1 MIASGS
7 HVATTKISASD
18 TIQNGGRGSRGIG
31 ISTGA

>member
-7 HVATTKISASD
+7 HVATTPISAIA

-31 ISTGA
+31 NSTGA